1 MAERTG
7 QLTEHITNLLAIV
20 LIGWSLYNTIPLNLI
35 LPSWLFDLL
44 PVKPP
49 IETYRF
55 RWTHLALILLL
66 ATILQEKNKILKVV
80 KILVAAV
87 SLLYPLAEYERFIY
101 SSAVPN
107 TLDVVVGLAAIAM
120 LLHVVWRSSGLAV
133 TILLVSFIIYG
144 LTGYYWPEP
153 FTHRGYELDRLVGH
167 LFMTLEGIF
176 GVAIDVSA
184 SLVILFIFYGALMDA
199 AGASKF
205 FTELVYMMMGRS
217 PSSPGRA
224 TVLLTGLIGGP
235 QGSGVATTLS
245 VGPLVKDYLLKAGYK
260 PEKAAGLLSAGGMG
274 AVISP
279 PLLGAAAFLMVEFL
293 RVPLLSVLIM
303 VTIPTLLLY
312 LDLYFIAW
320 LEAKAYGFRA
330 VEMPKPKLT
339 SILRRMY
346 HLASIAVLVGILAY
360 GRSPGLAI
368 AAAVGVLIVSSFL
381 SPDRSE
387 WITPRRLLNAFTT
400 AAKDFVP
407 VGCILAGVGI
417 VIGVFTL
424 TGLGLKLA
432 GIIVAGSA
440 GIREL
445 ALFLSG
451 VAVILVGL
459 AVPITASYVVTV
471 VVVAPALHAMG
482 IPTHVSHIFVFYYSV
497 LSEVSPPIG
506 LSPMAAASLFGAK
519 PFTAIMEAWRYSI
532 PAFLVPYFFS
542 ATKEGE
548 ALLLLNDPA
557 NIQLFSP
564 QSVIVPLALSTLGVI
579 LLSIGRA
586 GYFLRKLTVIE
597 GVAISVAGALMG
609 MYPSNTTM
617 LIASISIFA
626 MVLAAQLFKMRAT
639 GR

>member
-1 MAERTG
+1 
-7 QLTEHITNLLAIV
+7 
-20 LIGWSLYNTIPLNLI
+20 
-35 LPSWLFDLL
+35 
-44 PVKPP
+44 
-49 IETYRF
+49 
-55 RWTHLALILLL
+55 
-66 ATILQEKNKILKVV
+66 
-80 KILVAAV
+80 
-87 SLLYPLAEYERFIY
+87 
-101 SSAVPN
+101 
-107 TLDVVVGLAAIAM
+107 
-120 LLHVVWRSSGLAV
+120 
-133 TILLVSFIIYG
+133 
-144 LTGYYWPEP
+144 
-153 FTHRGYELDRLVGH
+153 
-167 LFMTLEGIF
+167 
-176 GVAIDVSA
+176 
-184 SLVILFIFYGALMDA
+184 
-199 AGASKF
+199 
-205 FTELVYMMMGRS
+205 
-217 PSSPGRA
+217 
-224 TVLLTGLIGGP
+224 
-235 QGSGVATTLS
+235 
-245 VGPLVKDYLLKAGYK
+245 
-260 PEKAAGLLSAGGMG
+260 
-274 AVISP
+274 
-279 PLLGAAAFLMVEFL
+279 
-293 RVPLLSVLIM
+293 
-303 VTIPTLLLY
+303 
-312 LDLYFIAW
+312 
-320 LEAKAYGFRA
+320 
-330 VEMPKPKLT
+330 
-339 SILRRMY
+339 
-346 HLASIAVLVGILAY
+346 
-360 GRSPGLAI
+360 
-368 AAAVGVLIVSSFL
+368 
-381 SPDRSE
+381 
-387 WITPRRLLNAFTT
+387 
-400 AAKDFVP
+400 
-407 VGCILAGVGI
+407 AGVGI